1 MTPQV
6 YKSNLNLVLSILV
19 NGTISFIK
27 LGNLNNQLCLC
38 MWIWLLMS
46 CSRQHDDWPD
56 VIQHVCFFKGKQ

>member
-27 LGNLNNQLCLC
+27 LGNLNNQLCL
-38 MWIWLLMS
+38 LGDLAA
-46 CSRQHDDWPD
+46 D
-56 VIQHVCFFKGKQ
+56 VMF